1 ALGPGSVSGTP
12 GISPMI
18 SQNDNGDQTSTTR
31 SAVSAGS
38 INITNQ
44 AGQTQDVSGLSR
56 DTTNTN
62 GTVSATPDV
71 NNILSQQADTMQA
84 AQAAGQVVAQGI
96 GAYADNKR
104 DTATDAATAA
114 AWDEGG
120 DSRALLQAAGG
131 ALIGGLGGGS
141 VFTAAGGAVGA
152 GLASK
157 MADQL
162 DSISKG
168 VASETGS
175 DLLGNLAANVAA
187 GVGGAL
193 VGGTAG
199 AATGSSVELH
209 NQMLDPKKNALSK
222 VCNGLS
228 ACDPSL
234 AMTAVNAD
242 GANATIASNN
252 MQTGAMYGVPAA
264 AVVAP
269 GSEAVTAAVL
279 AGVYD
284 YAGSYVNYKTGAS
297 PDAPNFTNSY
307 IAGIVGGLSAPFAIG
322 DKAIATM
329 GTAGKIAANGYNAAV
344 NGVAAFGSAGMTG
357 NNPDLTAGVATATT
371 GAESLAKAVLPSP
384 IGNAVNQI
392 MQGLLDQFSKPFRI
406 RNHTNDYGSSGET

>member
-1 ALGPGSVSGTP
+1 
-12 GISPMI
+12 
-18 SQNDNGDQTSTTR
+18 
-31 SAVSAGS
+31 
-38 INITNQ
+38 
-44 AGQTQDVSGLSR
+44 
-56 DTTNTN
+56 
-62 GTVSATPDV
+62 
-71 NNILSQQADTMQA
+71 
-84 AQAAGQVVAQGI
+84 
-96 GAYADNKR
+96 
-104 DTATDAATAA
+104 
-114 AWDEGG
+114 
-120 DSRALLQAAGG
+120 
-131 ALIGGLGGGS
+131 
-141 VFTAAGGAVGA
+141 
-152 GLASK
+152 

-162 DSISKG
+162 SSLSKG

-199 AATGSSVELH
+199 AATGSSVELY

-234 AMTAVNAD
+234 AMAAVNAD

-252 MQTGAMYGVPAA
+252 MQTGAMYGVPAV
-264 AVVAP
+264 AVVTLGP
-269 GSEAVTAAVL
+269 EAVTAAVL
-279 AGVYD
+279 AGGYD

-329 GTAGKIAANGYNAAV
+329 GPAGKIVANGYNAPV

-357 NNPDLTAGVATATT
+357 NNPDLSAGVATATT
-371 GAESLAKAVLPSP
+371 GAGSWAKAVLPSP

-392 MQGLLDQFSKPFRI
+392 MQGAAGPIQQAIQNSQSHK
-406 RNHTNDYGSSGET
+406 